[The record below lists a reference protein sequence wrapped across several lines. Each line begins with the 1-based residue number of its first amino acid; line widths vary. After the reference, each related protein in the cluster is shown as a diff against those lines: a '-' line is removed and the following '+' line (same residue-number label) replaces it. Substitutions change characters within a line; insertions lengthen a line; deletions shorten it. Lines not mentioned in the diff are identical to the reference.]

1 LGGYRTHRTV
11 VHANEED
18 GKLGQVADVGSVV
31 VVGPCEGQVD
41 KVVEQKNKR

>member
-1 LGGYRTHRTV
+1 
-11 VHANEED
+11 
-18 GKLGQVADVGSVV
+18 VADVGSVV